1 MQDWTQLYRRCN
13 DVLLQ
18 NIKVFGSQLWGNNDG
33 VDFESGERIR
43 VLDSTFIMGDDG

>member
-1 MQDWTQLYRRCN
+1 MTPP
-13 DVLLQ
+13 V
-18 NIKVFGSQLWGNNDG
+18 VFFFWQRMLIAVVVASWGNNDG